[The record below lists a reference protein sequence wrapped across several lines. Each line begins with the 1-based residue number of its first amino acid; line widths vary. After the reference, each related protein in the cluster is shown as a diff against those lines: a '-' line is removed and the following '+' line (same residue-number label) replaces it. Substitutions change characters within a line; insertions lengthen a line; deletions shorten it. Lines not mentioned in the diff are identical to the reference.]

1 MATEQIVALELS
13 TMAVLYRHPLDAEY
27 ELPLLVE
34 KWTDLCADIPD
45 EDFSAACKLYQ
56 QKEKFFPCPASI
68 ISVYEASRPAQSMA
82 ALPEPPYDKTPG
94 LGMLCFAALRGD
106 PAAKDELDKIRH
118 QRGRNMQ

>member
-56 QKEKFFPCPASI
+56 QKEKFFPCPANI
-68 ISVYEASRPAQSMA
+68 ISVYEASRPAQSMPYLEILQQSSSTLKFKRSLTKGLKTNA
-82 ALPEPPYDKTPG
+82 VIGKKKKALSP
-94 LGMLCFAALRGD
+94 LM
-106 PAAKDELDKIRH
+106 I
-118 QRGRNMQ
+118 

>member
-82 ALPEPPYDKTPG
+82 ALPEPPEDKTPG
-94 LGMLCFAALRGD
+94 LGMLVVAAIRGD
-106 PAAKDELDKIRH
+106 RAAQEELGVIRH
-118 QRGRNMQ
+118 KCGRNMQ

>member
-1 MATEQIVALELS
+1 MAIA
-13 TMAVLYRHPLDAEY
+13 YRQPIDGQNEF
-27 ELPLLVE
+27 PLLVQT
-34 KWTDLCADIPD
+34 WTDLCGDISD
-45 EDFSAACKLYQ
+45 AEFSAACMLHMSRS
-56 QKEKFFPCPASI
+56 KFFPCPADI

-106 PAAKDELDKIRH
+106 PAAKDELEKIRH